1 MWTPASDRGENLGKK
16 RRVESLFGRPAAPGS
31 ASKVKDEVSREQFDA
46 AGSLV
51 TGKKLSLEQQSSG
64 SYILNVTLNNP
75 ETKRSGF
82 GTMSFKILDAPS
94 GFEPWDVLEPGIAQD
109 AEKGIL
115 DQQRG
120 FCSWALGQ
128 FDE

>member
-64 SYILNVTLNNP
+64 SYILNVTVNNP
-75 ETKRSGF
+75 ETKHNGF
-82 GTMSFKILDAPS
+82 GTMNFKVLDAPS
-94 GFEPWDVLEPGIAQD
+94 MPETWDALEPGIAQT

-115 DQQRG
+115 DQQP
-120 FCSWALGQ
+120 CLCYCALGQ
-128 FDE
+128 CDA